1 MADTTGLPCL
11 LLTVTLGGTYPCSAS
26 VISADRPGGW
36 CNAETCPPSA
46 GWSFRA
52 ILRWKPVFICGMLG
66 GCHTPNLMEHRDAPS
81 PLHHLRG
88 TCTWGS
94 YHRTFYRGWGGG
106 YSQNSPGKA
115 VMCWLQADLLPI
127 IKKNIQRQLAGGW
140 KHMGLEGCWESLLA
154 SLSWEQKSDEVP
166 SKGWETEQLFPL
178 SEGKTLM
185 STQH

>member
-1 MADTTGLPCL
+1 MFISREAPPCMADTTGLPCL

-36 CNAETCPPSA
+36 CNAETCPSSA

-66 GCHTPNLMEHRDAPS
+66 GCHTPNPMEHRDAPS

-88 TCTWGS
+88 TCTWGP
-94 YHRTFYRGWGGG
+94 YRRTFYRGWGGG
-106 YSQNSPGKA
+106 YSQNFPGKT

-127 IKKNIQRQLAGGW
+127 IKKHRDSWRGAGRTW
-140 KHMGLEGCWESLLA
+140 VL
-154 SLSWEQKSDEVP
+154 
-166 SKGWETEQLFPL
+166 KGAGRVFWRLCPGNRNLTRNQVRD
-178 SEGKTLM
+178 GKQN
-185 STQH
+185 SSFH